1 MCSDALFQAGKV
13 FSIFPRERAGLG
25 VLGRVSAQLHSGV
38 VVVEAVR
45 RIVLIS

>member
-1 MCSDALFQAGKV
+1 MV
-13 FSIFPRERAGLG
+13 FSIFPRERADLG

-38 VVVEAVR
+38 VAVEAVR